1 MYTII
6 NGDIYLIQGTKLVK
20 QVIKKGVLKATKEVV
35 EMPKNL
41 SSVLTYAEVKIK
53 FINKFNEVE
62 EVEEAEKPVS
72 KVLDKDKEEDKEKE
86 N

>member
-41 SSVLTYAEVKIK
+41 SSVLTYAEVRIK